1 VGYTGAKA
9 VFLPAEGHR
18 RKTAQEGGPVRTR
31 SGNPTRTGTPRC
43 SLQNKGA
50 ALRGDHTNVH
60 DQQGAEIERFAQ
72 VMRFYPGSP
81 NGFNAA

>member
-1 VGYTGAKA
+1 MGYTLTPGPFFCPLKA
-9 VFLPAEGHR
+9 IGGKRPG
-18 RKTAQEGGPVRTR
+18 GGPVRTR